1 MASVW
6 HNPLRAATR
15 KLKAGTA
22 PYGQPPTGRV
32 SSSPL
37 SRALQHGD
45 IPFKVVIALSSLSL
59 LALMASVG
67 VMLWLRSDPTRAADG
82 WSFITT
88 TTWNPVG
95 EVFGAAPF
103 IVGTLTTSL
112 VAVLIALPL
121 GLGIAIFLAELCPIQ
136 LRTLIGFMVELL
148 AAIPSVVYGAWG
160 IFVFIP
166 QFVTPLG
173 HWLMNIFGNPNR
185 FPYLPIFQ
193 GPFFGASSL
202 AAGLILA
209 VMILPTISAISRD
222 VLLAVP
228 RAQREAALA
237 LGSTEWET
245 IWQVVLPY
253 GLSGILGA
261 VILGLGRA
269 LGETMAVTMVIGNVA
284 QLTTSLLSPAYTMAS
299 VIANEWGESRTA
311 LYGSALIEIGLLL
324 FIMSLLLNIIAR
336 LLVWSVARKTP
347 DAGGGRA

>member
-1 MASVW
+1 
-6 HNPLRAATR
+6 
-15 KLKAGTA
+15 
-22 PYGQPPTGRV
+22 
-32 SSSPL
+32 
-37 SRALQHGD
+37 
-45 IPFKVVIALSSLSL
+45 
-59 LALMASVG
+59 
-67 VMLWLRSDPTRAADG
+67 MLWLRSEPTRAQMG
-82 WSFITT
+82 WSFITH

-95 EVFGAAPF
+95 EVFGAMPF
-103 IVGTLTTSL
+103 IVGTLATSL

-121 GLGIAIFLAELCPIQ
+121 GLGISIFLAELCPPQ
-136 LRTLIGFMVELL
+136 VRTFVGFLVELL

-166 QFVTPLG
+166 QFVQPLG
-173 HWLMNIFGNPNR
+173 NFLMNTLGNPER

-193 GPFFGASSL
+193 GPFFGASNL

-228 RAQREAALA
+228 RSQREAALA

-284 QLTTSLLSPAYTMAS
+284 QLSTSLLSPGYTMAS
-299 VIANEWGESRTA
+299 VIANEWGESRTP
-311 LYGSALIEIGLLL
+311 LYASALLEVGLLL
-324 FIMSLLLNIIAR
+324 FGMSLLLNVVAR